1 MDKGEGGGPQ
11 NVDFF
16 FFTLSQQV
24 GSKSSFKI
32 ARNNSG
38 FKKKEIFGAGIG
50 TKKFMTILEKIK
62 KKESYTKKSYT
73 S

>member
-1 MDKGEGGGPQ
+1 M
-11 NVDFF
+11 
-16 FFTLSQQV
+16 LSQQV